1 MKRGTSTFLGFY
13 AVLAIACL
21 FQLSPTAERLSNRLL
36 DGQFNFL
43 RAYGQKPLKDEV
55 VIVGI
60 DNISFELF
68 REPLAL
74 WHRHLGAFLAAMS
87 AAEPRVLVLDVVL
100 PDRSYEFLALGYD
113 KPLLAGLLALRG
125 EGSLVLAQTVNEEGR
140 LRRLFPPIVAMAG
153 QDSLGLA
160 LVEPDT
166 DSIVRR
172 VASRLETE
180 KGQFTTLFGRA
191 LERLG
196 MPAAS
201 GLIDYAV
208 GEPFAYVPL
217 QEVLAAH
224 DSGQQERLKEMFAG
238 RHVFVGAVLPFSD
251 RHRVPVPLAGWEP
264 HNRLVPGVLVHAQAL
279 RSALA
284 GALIQPIQTSVIFL
298 LIVTASLL
306 WWICGSVYRGA
317 LASLAGIG
325 VAWGGATWLLS
336 NGIQLPVSAIGFT
349 IVLAF
354 AGRLSLEGALAYLE
368 RRRLR
373 LSFGRYVSPNV
384 LEEILSGRI
393 KPGVGGERRHLCV
406 LFSDIRSF
414 TTRSETQPPEMIIKL
429 LNDYF
434 EEMTASVHRYG
445 GTIDKF
451 IGDGLM
457 AFFGAPSPRENA
469 VQDAFDAARDMLQ
482 RLVVLN
488 ERLQAES
495 IEPIRIGVGLDAGE
509 VVVGHVGSK
518 QRHEYTVIGDTVN
531 TASRL
536 EGLTKELGYPVIVS
550 AGAVDMLDNKDR
562 LVDLGKQAVKGR
574 APVPVFG
581 WSPPVKPA

>member
-1 MKRGTSTFLGFY
+1 
-13 AVLAIACL
+13 
-21 FQLSPTAERLSNRLL
+21 
-36 DGQFNFL
+36 
-43 RAYGQKPLKDEV
+43 
-55 VIVGI
+55 
-60 DNISFELF
+60 
-68 REPLAL
+68 
-74 WHRHLGAFLAAMS
+74 
-87 AAEPRVLVLDVVL
+87 
-100 PDRSYEFLALGYD
+100 
-113 KPLLAGLLALRG
+113 
-125 EGSLVLAQTVNEEGR
+125 
-140 LRRLFPPIVAMAG
+140 
-153 QDSLGLA
+153 
-160 LVEPDT
+160 
-166 DSIVRR
+166 
-172 VASRLETE
+172 
-180 KGQFTTLFGRA
+180 
-191 LERLG
+191 
-196 MPAAS
+196 
-201 GLIDYAV
+201 
-208 GEPFAYVPL
+208 
-217 QEVLAAH
+217 
-224 DSGQQERLKEMFAG
+224 
-238 RHVFVGAVLPFSD
+238 
-251 RHRVPVPLAGWEP
+251 
-264 HNRLVPGVLVHAQAL
+264 
-279 RSALA
+279 
-284 GALIQPIQTSVIFL
+284 
-298 LIVTASLL
+298 
-306 WWICGSVYRGA
+306 
-317 LASLAGIG
+317 
-325 VAWGGATWLLS
+325 
-336 NGIQLPVSAIGFT
+336 
-349 IVLAF
+349 
-354 AGRLSLEGALAYLE
+354 
-368 RRRLR
+368 
-373 LSFGRYVSPNV
+373 V